1 MTRRSRR
8 NYTSGFKTKVALA
21 AIHREQ
27 TLGELAQQYDVHP
40 NQIKQWRDQL
50 LSDANDIF
58 GLDKKSSSDEAPIDV
73 KTLHTKIGSAPNFSE
88 SLLNASSGICKSNQ
102 WLLRKRLIALSLLS
116 HLTVLYG

>member
-40 NQIKQWRDQL
+40 NQAKNGAIRFL
-50 LSDANDIF
+50 L
-58 GLDKKSSSDEAPIDV
+58 GQ
-73 KTLHTKIGSAPNFSE
+73 TKFWAVIRNRHQM
-88 SLLNASSGICKSNQ
+88 K
-102 WLLRKRLIALSLLS
+102 RRLI
-116 HLTVLYG
+116 

>member
-50 LSDANDIF
+50 LAGANDIF
-58 GLDKKSSSDEAPIDV
+58 GRDKMPS
-73 KTLHTKIGSAPNFSE
+73 
-88 SLLNASSGICKSNQ
+88 
-102 WLLRKRLIALSLLS
+102 
-116 HLTVLYG
+116 